1 MVVREVLLP
10 ARRGRSDAPH
20 LTPRRT
26 PLAMTEVSAVGAD
39 AADCVLAAHRDVDAD
54 AAEPVDA
61 PSPSPSP
68 ESPSPTS
75 AGEQDP
81 SSQKQSVPR
90 GYIPP
95 ALQNCLRCDACSC
108 IYIDELDYYKH
119 VRNYHSASAQRRYR
133 KSSQCR
139 TCVFSK
145 IVPEQ
150 VTTLKTL
157 QHQQRQVS
165 PVKINVLQNN
175 VKSRW
180 SRMFASRLRG
190 QLTPLSSGLRA
201 IDPRRVPLKSKVK
214 MQASLQPFVVQEL
227 DAKMRA
233 MKRQRATPGDGSA
246 TCCGDGSDI
255 CAGGATLRVKQEP
268 AGLTE
273 AECAALLQQVEVRI
287 KTEPGELET

>member
-190 QLTPLSSGLRA
+190 QLTP
-201 IDPRRVPLKSKVK
+201 
-214 MQASLQPFVVQEL
+214 
-227 DAKMRA
+227 
-233 MKRQRATPGDGSA
+233 
-246 TCCGDGSDI
+246 
-255 CAGGATLRVKQEP
+255 
-268 AGLTE
+268 
-273 AECAALLQQVEVRI
+273 
-287 KTEPGELET
+287 